1 MQHALAWPLHWL
13 VVGFIVLLILIL
25 KKIPTTTILLVFSIG
40 MKISIS
46 VSFFHQNWED
56 TEGRKKLTK
65 INARVSVFSTTYTF
79 SLKIKI
85 LTSLSFLCSGF

>member
-1 MQHALAWPLHWL
+1 MAIALACWRFYC
-13 VVGFIVLLILIL
+13 FISFNF
-25 KKIPTTTILLVFSIG
+25 KKILTTTMLLVFSVG

-65 INARVSVFSTTYTF
+65 INARVSMCSTTYTF

>member
-1 MQHALAWPLHWL
+1 
-13 VVGFIVLLILIL
+13 
-25 KKIPTTTILLVFSIG
+25 

>member
-1 MQHALAWPLHWL
+1 M
-13 VVGFIVLLILIL
+13 
-25 KKIPTTTILLVFSIG
+25 LLVFSVG

-46 VSFFHQNWED
+46 VWFFRQNWED

-65 INARVSVFSTTYTF
+65 INARVSVCSTTYTF

>member
-1 MQHALAWPLHWL
+1 MVYLQYAWL
-13 VVGFIVLLILIL
+13 VGGFIVLFILIF
-25 KKIPTTTILLVFSIG
+25 KKIPTTTVLLVFSSG

-65 INARVSVFSTTYTF
+65 INARVSVCNLYLQLEDQDSNKPFIF
-79 SLKIKI
+79 M
-85 LTSLSFLCSGF
+85 